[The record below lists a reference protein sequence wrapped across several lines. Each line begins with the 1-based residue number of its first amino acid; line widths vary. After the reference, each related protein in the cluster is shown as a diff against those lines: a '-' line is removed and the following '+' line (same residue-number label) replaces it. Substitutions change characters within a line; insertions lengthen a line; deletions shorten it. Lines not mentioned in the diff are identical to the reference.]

1 MQNHFPFTEGRFGEN
16 LIEISGLDNEE
27 SKGELE
33 TYTEGLRRSDEALQY
48 LIEQLDNL
56 DRPTLL
62 VFLGI
67 NLPSLGKNK
76 SFIKRMGI

>member
-16 LIEISGLDNEE
+16 LIEISSLENED

-48 LIEQLDNL
+48 LIEQLDNF

-62 VFLGI
+62 VFFGDH
-67 NLPSLGKNK
+67 LPSLGTNK
-76 SFIKRMGI
+76 SFIKKMGI

>member
-33 TYTEGLRRSDEALQY
+33 TYTEGLRRSDEGSSIFNRAT
-48 LIEQLDNL
+48 
-56 DRPTLL
+56 R
-62 VFLGI
+62 
-67 NLPSLGKNK
+67 
-76 SFIKRMGI
+76 